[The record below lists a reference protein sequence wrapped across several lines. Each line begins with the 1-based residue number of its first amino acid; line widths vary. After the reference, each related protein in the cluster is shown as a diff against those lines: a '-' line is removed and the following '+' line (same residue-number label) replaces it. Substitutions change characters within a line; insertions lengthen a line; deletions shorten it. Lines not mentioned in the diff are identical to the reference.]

1 MLQQLTDDFEFDESK
16 GKLTEYDV
24 SASATGTVSGLLY
37 PLYISDTHC
46 IILFCFHCKFQG
58 CWLPLVS
65 FLCARWGRVQRGREE
80 GEVDIC
86 QVCSATIRILFIWI
100 SKISVKLSMYLSDV
114 EHHKKKR
121 MTRWARY
128 NSPFTYMTRCN
139 STYSSNMTR
148 DLGMILFKEMQAR
161 PMLVWIPS
169 FSC

>member
-1 MLQQLTDDFEFDESK
+1 MQYHAIPCNTMQYYAIQCNTMQ
-16 GKLTEYDV
+16 YH
-24 SASATGTVSGLLY
+24 A
-37 PLYISDTHC
+37 
-46 IILFCFHCKFQG
+46 ILFIINNCWRSIPLPCGQYDGHFLYFKFQG
-58 CWLPLVS
+58 CWLPFVS